1 MLEGA
6 QNKFEIWSDHK
17 NLEYFMGNQK
27 LNRHQAKWALY
38 LSRFDFLLKYVP
50 GSSMGRADSLSQRP
64 DWQVEVEKDN
74 EDRVLIKKEWMEVR
88 AMQIEEVII
97 KGVDIIEKI
106 RKSEVKDN
114 EVIKAVKEMKYAGV
128 KVLRDKEWR
137 EKDGVMLRDRKVY
150 VPKDERLRAG
160 VIWLHHNTPVGEHG
174 G

>member
-1 MLEGA
+1 
-6 QNKFEIWSDHK
+6 
-17 NLEYFMGNQK
+17 
-27 LNRHQAKWALY
+27 
-38 LSRFDFLLKYVP
+38 
-50 GSSMGRADSLSQRP
+50 MGRADSLSQRP

-150 VPKDERLRAG
+150 VPKDERLRAE